1 MSLVVLGLN
10 QRNVP
15 LDLLERA
22 SLPGDRVRKALHD
35 LCTRPYVNEAVV
47 IATCNR
53 TEVYVAADRFHGA
66 HADVLGFFADLTG
79 LEPALATEHLF
90 SAFDGEAVAHLF
102 RVVSGLDSAVVGE
115 SEILGQVRDAWETAR
130 AEGSSQS
137 SLNLVFRHALEVG
150 KRVRTDTGIGR
161 GTASV
166 SHAAVELAADHLGS
180 LKDRRVLVVGAG
192 EMGEGMA
199 VALASADGVREVIVA
214 NRTLANGERLAERVG
229 GWAVRLSEAP
239 QLLAEVD
246 VVLAG
251 ADGGMVVERAQVEAA
266 LPARGDRPL
275 LLIDIAVPRNVEP
288 SIGELD
294 GVTVLDLDDLRAWA
308 AKGVARRATEV
319 RAAEDIV
326 DEELARFADV
336 AQARQVA
343 PLIGQLRERAETLRQ
358 AELTR
363 ARRKLG
369 ELTPEQAEAVDAL
382 TRQLVAKL
390 LHEPSVRLK
399 ADAGTS
405 RGERNAAAVRD
416 LFDLD

>member
-15 LDLLERA
+15 LELLERA
-22 SLPGDRVRKALHD
+22 SLPGDRIAKALHD
-35 LCTRPYVNEAVV
+35 LCTRPNVNEAVV
-47 IATCNR
+47 VATCNR

-66 HADVLGFFADLTG
+66 HADVLAFFAELTG
-79 LEPALATEHLF
+79 LEPALAGEHLF
-90 SAFDGEAVAHLF
+90 SAYDGEAVAHLF

-115 SEILGQVRDAWETAR
+115 SEILGQVRDAWERAR
-130 AEGSSQS
+130 AEGASGG

-166 SHAAVELAADHLGS
+166 SHAAVELAADRLRGLS
-180 LKDRRVLVVGAG
+180 GRRVLVVGAG

-199 VALASADGVREVIVA
+199 VALAGAGVAEVIVA
-214 NRTLANGERLAERVG
+214 NRTLARGEQLAERVG
-229 GWAVRLSEAP
+229 GWAVRLADVDR
-239 QLLAEVD
+239 LMTEVD

-251 ADGGMVVERAQVEAA
+251 ADGGTMLERAQVERAIDERAGRA
-266 LPARGDRPL
+266 LL
-275 LLIDIAVPRNVEP
+275 VIDIAVPRNVDP
-288 SIGELD
+288 SVAELD

-308 AKGVARRATEV
+308 ARGVARRATEV

-343 PLIGQLRERAETLRQ
+343 PLIGQLRERAETIRS
-358 AELTR
+358 AELAR
-363 ARRKLG
+363 SRRKLG
-369 ELTPEQAEAVDAL
+369 DLSPEQAEAVEAM

-399 ADAGTS
+399 SDAGTA
-405 RGERNAAAVRD
+405 RGERNAAALRD

>member
-15 LDLLERA
+15 LELLERA

-35 LCTRPYVNEAVV
+35 LCGRPNVNEAVV
-47 IATCNR
+47 LATCNR

-66 HADVLGFFADLTG
+66 HADVLAFFAELTG
-79 LEPALATEHLF
+79 LEPALAGEHLF
-90 SAFDGEAVAHLF
+90 SAVDGDAVGHLF

-130 AEGSSQS
+130 AEGAARA
-137 SLNLVFRHALEVG
+137 SLNLVFRHAVEVG

-166 SHAAVELAADHLGS
+166 SHAAVELASDRLGG
-180 LKDRRVLVVGAG
+180 LAGRRVLVVGAG
-192 EMGEGMA
+192 DMGEGMA
-199 VALASADGVREVIVA
+199 VALAGAGVAEVIVA
-214 NRTLANGERLAERVG
+214 NRTLARGEALAQRVG
-229 GWAVRLSEAP
+229 GSAVHLGDVERLLP
-239 QLLAEVD
+239 DVD

-251 ADGGMVVERAQVEAA
+251 AEGGMMLERAQVEQAVG
-266 LPARGDRPL
+266 ARTGGPL
-275 LLIDIAVPRNVEP
+275 LVIDVAVPRNVDP
-288 SIGELD
+288 SVVTLA

-308 AKGVARRATEV
+308 ARGVARRATEV

-326 DEELARFADV
+326 DEELDRFVDV
-336 AQARQVA
+336 SQARQVA
-343 PLIGQLRERAETLRQ
+343 PLIAQLRDRAEELRA
-358 AELTR
+358 AEVTK
-363 ARRKLG
+363 ARRKLVG
-369 ELTPEQAEAVDAL
+369 LTPEQAAAVDAL

-399 ADAGTS
+399 GDAGS
-405 RGERNAAAVRD
+405 ARGERNAAALRD
-416 LFDLD
+416 LFDLG

>member
-22 SLPGDRVRKALHD
+22 ALPGDRLRKALHD
-35 LCTRPYVNEAVV
+35 LCTRPNVNEAVV

-66 HADVLGFFADLTG
+66 HADVLAFFAELTG
-79 LEPALATEHLF
+79 LEPALAGEHLF

-166 SHAAVELAADHLGS
+166 SHAAVELAADTLGS
-180 LKDRRVLVVGAG
+180 LDGRRVLVVGAG

-199 VALASADGVREVIVA
+199 VALGSAAGVREVIVA

-229 GWAVRLSEAP
+229 GWAVRLADVV
-239 QLLAEVD
+239 QLLPEVD

-251 ADGGMVVERAQVEAA
+251 ADGGMMIERDQVAA
-266 LPARGDRPL
+266 AVAARQGRPL
-275 LLIDIAVPRNVEP
+275 LVIDVAVPRNVDP
-288 SIGELD
+288 GIAQLD
-294 GVTVLDLDDLRAWA
+294 GVTVLDLDGLRAWA

-343 PLIGQLRERAETLRQ
+343 PLIGQLRERADAVRA
-358 AELTR
+358 AELAR
-363 ARRKLG
+363 ARRRLG
-369 ELTPEQAEAVDAL
+369 DLTPEQAEAVDAL
-382 TRQLVAKL
+382 TRSLVAKL
-390 LHEPSVRLK
+390 LHEPTVRLK

-405 RGERNAAAVRD
+405 RGERNAAALRD

>member
-15 LDLLERA
+15 LELLERA
-22 SLPGDRVRKALHD
+22 ALPGDRVAKALHD
-35 LCTRPYVNEAVV
+35 LCTRPNVNEAVV
-47 IATCNR
+47 VATCNR

-66 HADVLGFFADLTG
+66 HADVLSFFAELTG
-79 LEPALATEHLF
+79 LEPALAGEHLF
-90 SAFDGEAVAHLF
+90 SAYDGEAVAHLF

-115 SEILGQVRDAWETAR
+115 SEILGQVRDAWERAR
-130 AEGSSQS
+130 AEGAAGG

-166 SHAAVELAADHLGS
+166 SHAAVELAADRLGG
-180 LKDRRVLVVGAG
+180 LADRRVLVVGAG
-192 EMGEGMA
+192 EMGEGMT
-199 VALASADGVREVIVA
+199 VALAGAGVAEVIVA
-214 NRTLANGERLAERVG
+214 NRTLARGEQLAERVG
-229 GWAVRLSEAP
+229 GWAVRLADVDR
-239 QLLAEVD
+239 LMTEVD

-251 ADGGMVVERAQVEAA
+251 ADGGTMLERVQVERAIAE
-266 LPARGDRPL
+266 REGRPL
-275 LLIDIAVPRNVEP
+275 LVIDIAVPRNVEP
-288 SIGELD
+288 SVADLD

-308 AKGVARRATEV
+308 ARGVARRATEV

-343 PLIGQLRERAETLRQ
+343 PLIGQLRERAEEVR
-358 AELTR
+358 AYELAR

-369 ELTPEQAEAVDAL
+369 SLSPEQAEAVEAL

-399 ADAGTS
+399 ADAGTA
-405 RGERNAAAVRD
+405 RGERNAAALRD